1 MGDSEEN
8 DEDQTA
14 DNMGRMKPTA
24 VLRLP
29 LLDYVT
35 EAQGSMGS
43 LAETPFDYTSSD
55 EEGRF
60 RSLSNNDSPD
70 RTKKLSVRIS
80 DVVDVNMYRSS
91 PPSGDSSSI
100 DEGDEDLSSSIDDIR
115 PERDQEF
122 PESHYDVPASSARE
136 ERLSE
141 SDSVFSKD
149 SITPEITTTIDGK
162 TFEDCVAMMDDGTF
176 SVASNASDD
185 EGFAK
190 RSKSF
195 LNLFFGV
202 GNERGERGPGQK
214 HKKIGHR
221 RVDSNT
227 GAVSYKKIPASGLME
242 ALQIGIG
249 HSIGSITP
257 QEARDILMKDF
268 SELEIVHFPAL
279 GTSTTPAHRCKD
291 FIFKTYAAR
300 AFKKFRKEFSIEAD
314 DFLVSLCTHRL
325 KELSNPGASGSLF
338 FLSHD
343 DNFIIK
349 TITRKEAIF
358 LQKLL
363 PGYYLNLTQ
372 NKKTTLPCFYG
383 SFQYESMG
391 KTIRI
396 CIMNNILPSNIK
408 YHEKYDLKGSMFKR
422 QANHKERT
430 KASPTLKDLDFLEE
444 HPGGLILE
452 PDLYDD
458 LKRTLERDIR
468 VLESFRIMD
477 YSLLLGIHNISLNK
491 QETLKSRKPNL
502 ETRPYSDQEIGY
514 DQDYAKQVLDRI
526 GSKRLKDNWKQ
537 DDSIPQT
544 VPPPPPEEPKPV
556 PRLVQNKKRR
566 KARSADAG
574 GSAAE
579 RAQRAA
585 VSTSSFRRFN
595 GGTLAVNERG
605 EQCLIFLGIID
616 ILQSYRLLKK
626 MEHSWKSIITDGDT
640 VSVHRP
646 GFYAERF
653 KNFCFDRVFKR
664 GDDSSPQV
672 RRQKSGIRRQTS
684 RTGNSNMVN
693 NPVPR
698 AKPKETVSAEPSPV
712 IEPTDDAPGPSKE
725 PDEQP
730 APSVIKSSQPASSEP
745 ADAVEL
751 ESVSISLDKSKEE
764 NNHTAEL
771 RTVLV

>member
-537 DDSIPQT
+537 DDSIPH
-544 VPPPPPEEPKPV
+544 
-556 PRLVQNKKRR
+556 
-566 KARSADAG
+566 
-574 GSAAE
+574 
-579 RAQRAA
+579 
-585 VSTSSFRRFN
+585 

>member
-1 MGDSEEN
+1 MLANVYLIKKHEICTPLIYLNSNCRSNYCNIDVTFLGVNIYLKNISAASEMGDSEEN
-8 DEDQTA
+8 EEDQTA
-14 DNMGRMKPTA
+14 DNIGEK
-24 VLRLP
+24 
-29 LLDYVT
+29 
-35 EAQGSMGS
+35 
-43 LAETPFDYTSSD
+43 
-55 EEGRF
+55 
-60 RSLSNNDSPD
+60 
-70 RTKKLSVRIS
+70 
-80 DVVDVNMYRSS
+80 
-91 PPSGDSSSI
+91 
-100 DEGDEDLSSSIDDIR
+100 
-115 PERDQEF
+115 
-122 PESHYDVPASSARE
+122 
-136 ERLSE
+136 
-141 SDSVFSKD
+141 
-149 SITPEITTTIDGK
+149 
-162 TFEDCVAMMDDGTF
+162 
-176 SVASNASDD
+176 
-185 EGFAK
+185 
-190 RSKSF
+190 
-195 LNLFFGV
+195 
-202 GNERGERGPGQK
+202 GERGPGQK

-249 HSIGSITP
+249 HSIGSIAPKAT
-257 QEARDILMKDF
+257 RDILMKDF

-291 FIFKTYAAR
+291 FIFKTYAPR

-383 SFQYESMG
+383 SFLYESMG

-408 YHEKYDLKGSMFKR
+408 YHEKYDLKGSMYKR
-422 QANHKERT
+422 QASNKERM
-430 KASPTLKDLDFLEE
+430 KSSPTLKDLDFLEE
-444 HPGGLILE
+444 HPGGLILQ

-477 YSLLLGIHNISLNK
+477 YSLLLGIHNISVNK

-537 DDSIPQT
+537 DDSIPH
-544 VPPPPPEEPKPV
+544 
-556 PRLVQNKKRR
+556 
-566 KARSADAG
+566 
-574 GSAAE
+574 
-579 RAQRAA
+579 
-585 VSTSSFRRFN
+585 

-605 EQCLIFLGIID
+605 EKCLIFLGIID

-626 MEHSWKSIITDGDT
+626 MEHSWKSILTDGDT

-684 RTGNSNMVN
+684 RTGYPNMVK
-693 NPVPR
+693 NPGGPKV
-698 AKPKETVSAEPSPV
+698 KPKDPVSAEDTPSV
-712 IEPTDDAPGPSKE
+712 IEPSDDVPGPSTE
-725 PDEQP
+725 PDPPQG
-730 APSVIKSSQPASSEP
+730 PSVIKSSAESEP
-745 ADAVEL
+745 LNSVEL
-751 ESVSISLDKSKEE
+751 ENVSISLEKSVEE
-764 NNHTAEL
+764 SNHTDL

>member
-537 DDSIPQT
+537 DDSIPH
-544 VPPPPPEEPKPV
+544 
-556 PRLVQNKKRR
+556 
-566 KARSADAG
+566 
-574 GSAAE
+574 
-579 RAQRAA
+579 
-585 VSTSSFRRFN
+585 

-771 RTVLV
+771 RTVLVSPV

>member
-14 DNMGRMKPTA
+14 DNTGEK
-24 VLRLP
+24 
-29 LLDYVT
+29 
-35 EAQGSMGS
+35 
-43 LAETPFDYTSSD
+43 
-55 EEGRF
+55 
-60 RSLSNNDSPD
+60 
-70 RTKKLSVRIS
+70 
-80 DVVDVNMYRSS
+80 
-91 PPSGDSSSI
+91 
-100 DEGDEDLSSSIDDIR
+100 
-115 PERDQEF
+115 
-122 PESHYDVPASSARE
+122 
-136 ERLSE
+136 
-141 SDSVFSKD
+141 
-149 SITPEITTTIDGK
+149 
-162 TFEDCVAMMDDGTF
+162 
-176 SVASNASDD
+176 
-185 EGFAK
+185 
-190 RSKSF
+190 
-195 LNLFFGV
+195 
-202 GNERGERGPGQK
+202 GERGPGQK

-249 HSIGSITP
+249 HSIGSIAP
-257 QEARDILMKDF
+257 KVARDLLMKDF
-268 SELEIVHFPAL
+268 SEVEIVHFPAL

-291 FIFKTYAAR
+291 FIFKTYAPR

-372 NKKTTLPCFYG
+372 NTKTTLPCFYG

-408 YHEKYDLKGSMFKR
+408 YHEKYDLKGSMYKR
-422 QANHKERT
+422 QASHKERM
-430 KASPTLKDLDFLEE
+430 KSSPTLKDLDFLKE

-468 VLESFRIMD
+468 VLESFSIMD
-477 YSLLLGIHNISLNK
+477 YSLLLGIHNISVNK

-544 VPPPPPEEPKPV
+544 VPPPSEEPR

-574 GSAAE
+574 GTAAE
-579 RAQRAA
+579 RAERAA
-585 VSTSSFRRFN
+585 ITTSSFRRFN
-595 GGTLAVNERG
+595 GGTLAMNERG
-605 EQCLIFLGIID
+605 EQCLVFLGIID

-626 MEHSWKSIITDGDT
+626 MEHSWKSILTDGDT

-664 GDDSSPQV
+664 GDDSSPQI
-672 RRQKSGIRRQTS
+672 RRQKSGIKRQTS
-684 RTGNSNMVN
+684 RSGYPNMVK
-693 NPVPR
+693 NPTAPKT
-698 AKPKETVSAEPSPV
+698 KPKETVSSEAPSIVEP
-712 IEPTDDAPGPSKE
+712 IDDVPGPSTE
-725 PDEQP
+725 SDTQQG
-730 APSVIKSSQPASSEP
+730 PSVRKSPQPTNSESSN
-745 ADAVEL
+745 AVEL

-764 NNHTAEL
+764 SNHTEL

>member
-1 MGDSEEN
+1 MLANVYLIKKHEICTPLIYLNSNCRSNYCNIDVTFLGVNIYLKNISAASEMGDSEEN
-8 DEDQTA
+8 EEDQTA
-14 DNMGRMKPTA
+14 DNIGIVKPPA
-24 VLRLP
+24 VLRLS
-29 LLDYVT
+29 LLDQTT
-35 EAQGSMGS
+35 EGSMAS
-43 LAETPFDYTSSD
+43 IAETPFDYTSSD
-55 EEGRF
+55 DER
-60 RSLSNNDSPD
+60 RLSSLSNPEAD

-80 DVVDVNMYRSS
+80 DVVDVNLYRNEM
-91 PPSGDSSSI
+91 PYDKNDSFEECNENEEE
-100 DEGDEDLSSSIDDIR
+100 DEEHL
-115 PERDQEF
+115 ENVECETA
-122 PESHYDVPASSARE
+122 ESHYDVPTTAQQQRI
-136 ERLSE
+136 SE
-141 SDSVFSKD
+141 SESFDTQDSS
-149 SITPEITTTIDGK
+149 SPAMAIEGK
-162 TFEDCVAMMDDGTF
+162 TLEDCIAMMDDGTW
-176 SVASNASDD
+176 SVGSHASDD
-185 EGFAK
+185 SGFGFAS

-195 LNLFFGV
+195 LNLFFGSAK
-202 GNERGERGPGQK
+202 EKGERGPGQK

-249 HSIGSITP
+249 HSIGSIAPKAT
-257 QEARDILMKDF
+257 RDILMKDF

-291 FIFKTYAAR
+291 FIFKTYAPR

-383 SFQYESMG
+383 SFLYESMG

-408 YHEKYDLKGSMFKR
+408 YHEKYDLKGSMYKR
-422 QANHKERT
+422 QASNKERM
-430 KASPTLKDLDFLEE
+430 KSSPTLKDLDFLEE
-444 HPGGLILE
+444 HPGGLILQ

-477 YSLLLGIHNISLNK
+477 YSLLLGIHNISVNK

-537 DDSIPQT
+537 DDSIPH
-544 VPPPPPEEPKPV
+544 
-556 PRLVQNKKRR
+556 
-566 KARSADAG
+566 
-574 GSAAE
+574 
-579 RAQRAA
+579 
-585 VSTSSFRRFN
+585 

-605 EQCLIFLGIID
+605 EKCLIFLGIID

-626 MEHSWKSIITDGDT
+626 MEHSWKSILTDGDT

-684 RTGNSNMVN
+684 RTGYPNMVK
-693 NPVPR
+693 NPGGPKV
-698 AKPKETVSAEPSPV
+698 KPKDPVSAEDTPSV
-712 IEPTDDAPGPSKE
+712 IEPSDDVPGPSTE
-725 PDEQP
+725 PDPPQG
-730 APSVIKSSQPASSEP
+730 PSVIKSSAESEP
-745 ADAVEL
+745 LNSVEL
-751 ESVSISLDKSKEE
+751 ENVSISLEKSVEE
-764 NNHTAEL
+764 SNHTDL